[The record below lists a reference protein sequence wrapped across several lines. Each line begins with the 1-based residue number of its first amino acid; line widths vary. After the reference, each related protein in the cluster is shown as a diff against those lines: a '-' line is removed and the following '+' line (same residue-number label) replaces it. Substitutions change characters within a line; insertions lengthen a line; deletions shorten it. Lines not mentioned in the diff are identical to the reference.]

1 MHVQAWVTV
10 CMQMMHGMDHIVVY
24 EPDQRAR
31 LGFVLSWK
39 AMIENVVNSRELIW
53 QLFKRDLLAGSK
65 QSVLG
70 ILWIVISPLVGI
82 VSWVLMN
89 EAGVLHPG
97 ALDIP
102 YPLYVLFGTAIWG
115 LFMAFYSAAASSLT
129 SVGGLL
135 VQAKFSHEAL
145 VAQQMAHTVIVVI
158 VNMLLLLSVW
168 GIFGAT
174 FHWSV
179 LLFPFSLIPMFLLGT
194 GIGMVVSVFAVLI
207 RDMTKTITT
216 LLGLAMFMTPVVYAA
231 DVQSAWL
238 QRLIAWNPLTYLV
251 GGARDLVLQGRIG
264 YPARYAVSVLLAAT
278 VFLVA
283 WRLFFM
289 SEQKV
294 AEKF

>member
-1 MHVQAWVTV
+1 
-10 CMQMMHGMDHIVVY
+10 MDHIVVY

-31 LGFVLSWK
+31 LGFMLGWK

-53 QLFKRDLLAGSK
+53 QLFRRDLLAGSK
-65 QSVLG
+65 QSMLG
-70 ILWIVISPLVGI
+70 LLWILIAPLIGI
-82 VSWVLMN
+82 VSWVLMH
-89 EAGVLHPG
+89 EAGVLQPG
-97 ALDIP
+97 VLDVP

-129 SVGGLL
+129 SAGGLL
-135 VQAKFSHEAL
+135 IQAKFSHEAL
-145 VAQQMAHTVIVVI
+145 VAQQMAHTVIVVV
-158 VNMLLLLSVW
+158 VNLLLLIGVW
-168 GIFGAT
+168 GIFEAT

-179 LLFPFSLIPMFLLGT
+179 LLFPFSLIPLFLLGA
-194 GIGMVVSVFAVLI
+194 GIGMVVSVFALLI

-231 DVQSAWL
+231 DVQSLWL
-238 QRLIAWNPLTYLV
+238 RRLIAWNPLTYLI
-251 GGARDLVLQGRIG
+251 GGARDLVLEGRIG
-264 YPARYAVSVLLAAT
+264 QPSAYAASVLLAAG
-278 VFLVA
+278 VFLAA